1 MARSD
6 FVRIPGSLVGTF
18 STERFQRSRGDQ
30 REHLFEKPSLCPH
43 KEVMKSSEVTK
54 LGRYPT
60 TKRFL
65 TIGIASVARPNGANY
80 LLQTTQSLI
89 DHTSDLEKKD
99 IYIVIL
105 LADLQKP
112 EKSTMRRELFQTF
125 GKYIEQGFLTVIEA
139 YPEYYPEL
147 NNIKVKFRDS
157 AERRAWR
164 SKQNTDNSFLMCYCK
179 DFSHYYIHLE
189 DDVKSSPSFFS
200 KLRDYITE
208 TKTDWPRLNVA
219 VKGCVAKV
227 YHSHDLE
234 NMASYFYLMYDEMPI
249 DWLMDRWIAFKYP
262 VRYEKE
268 PFLAS
273 LFQHAGVQSSLS
285 EKGPNYNLEPF
296 FDQYDQKYKG
306 LNPPAT
312 VTSSL
317 ASYQGHAQDAYDKGS
332 GYFWS
337 KKPQENDY
345 VLITFHVA
353 TTVQKIFV
361 DTGSYRARKDS
372 LDFGVLQASFQSG
385 DNSETQMSGN
395 GSCGNFQTIGL
406 FNKGQAKESLDES
419 RKVTCLKILVTKHQD
434 KYIFLREID
443 VWGPTSHSVTN

>member
-1 MARSD
+1 
-6 FVRIPGSLVGTF
+6 
-18 STERFQRSRGDQ
+18 
-30 REHLFEKPSLCPH
+30 
-43 KEVMKSSEVTK
+43 
-54 LGRYPT
+54 
-60 TKRFL
+60 
-65 TIGIASVARPNGANY
+65 
-80 LLQTTQSLI
+80 
-89 DHTSDLEKKD
+89 
-99 IYIVIL
+99 
-105 LADLQKP
+105 
-112 EKSTMRRELFQTF
+112 MRRELFQTF
-125 GKYIEQGFLTVIEA
+125 DKYIEQGFLIVIEA
-139 YPEYYPEL
+139 YPEYYRDL
-147 NNIKVKFRDS
+147 NNIKEKYGDS

-164 SKQNTDNSFLMCYCK
+164 SKENVDNSFLMCYCK

-200 KLRDYITE
+200 KLQDYITE
-208 TKTDWPRLNVA
+208 TNTDWPSLNVA
-219 VKGCVAKV
+219 VKGSVAKV

-249 DWLMDRWIAFKYP
+249 DWLMDRWIAFKYQ

-285 EKGPNYNLEPF
+285 EKGPNYNLEPY

-317 ASYQGHAQDAYDKGS
+317 ASYQGDPQHAYDKGS

-345 VLITFHVA
+345 VLITFNVA
-353 TTVQKIFV
+353 TTVQKIFI

-385 DNSETQMSGN
+385 ENSETQMSGN

-406 FNKGQAKESLDES
+406 FDKGQAKESLDES

-443 VWGPTSHSVTN
+443 VWGPTSQSVTNLNSTVVL